1 MTTYW
6 YQAYDAIGSL
16 LEGQVDADSL
26 EKARDLVRQ
35 RGITPFRVEPQRTM
49 AFFGGPSA
57 PRKQGMKV
65 DDVKLAGFVRDL
77 SVLLEAGVPLETAL
91 RIAETSA
98 ADKAV
103 REMALRLL
111 EGVLSG
117 AMLASVMSGLKEFNR
132 QEYVEIVQAGEHGG
146 DLGGALKEMADL
158 LDRRIEIRSRLR
170 SALAYPIML
179 IGLAV
184 VSMVTIMG
192 VLLPSITPIF
202 SDNGQPLPPAIAAF
216 EAIRSNWAW
225 IIGAGG
231 AVVAIFVSGLGIAR
245 RDAGLRS
252 AIDRLYL
259 KTPLLGSIV
268 QMREAA
274 RFFRTLA
281 TLVRAGVPML
291 QALVITNPLV
301 KNQFMRNALERV
313 RLEVSEGTSLSDAIA
328 RTSAIP
334 RIAIP
339 MITVGEETGRLREML
354 QRAAIILDR
363 QEQDRTA
370 RILAILGPAV
380 TIGVAAM
387 IAVLILSVV
396 SGILAINELALK

>member
-1 MTTYW
+1 
-6 YQAYDAIGSL
+6 
-16 LEGQVDADSL
+16 
-26 EKARDLVRQ
+26 
-35 RGITPFRVEPQRTM
+35 
-49 AFFGGPSA
+49 
-57 PRKQGMKV
+57 
-65 DDVKLAGFVRDL
+65 
-77 SVLLEAGVPLETAL
+77 
-91 RIAETSA
+91 
-98 ADKAV
+98 
-103 REMALRLL
+103 
-111 EGVLSG
+111 
-117 AMLASVMSGLKEFNR
+117 MSGLKEFNR